1 MAKIL
6 VVDDKEMMR
15 DSVATILGRR
25 GHAVVSAVGGDMA
38 IAKLM
43 EKKPDA
49 VVTDLQM
56 PGMSGIELLAEIRKI
71 DEDLPV
77 ILMTAYATVATAVEA
92 MREGAFDYVT
102 KPFSGDEL
110 AIAVDRAIEHG
121 RLRKENQ
128 VLRAAAAPAGRA

>member
-77 ILMTAYATVATAVEA
+77 IL
-92 MREGAFDYVT
+92 FDSGVMS
-102 KPFSGDEL
+102 PFDLSSTSGKID
-110 AIAVDRAIEHG
+110 VD
-121 RLRKENQ
+121 
-128 VLRAAAAPAGRA
+128 